1 MFFFYSI
8 HNKNNAK
15 TPAIDAQPHPFVVFQ
30 PFPIRLVL
38 PVAVYVFNNHHR
50 VFIFENQFV
59 IIDEVFQF
67 VIQIIVKTIVIPSG
81 ARNLLHLFQ
90 HILIKPIYQRRVEV
104 VFPLSLDTIFQ
115 ITDNHF

>member
-30 PFPIRLVL
+30 PFPIRLIL
-38 PVAVYVFNNHHR
+38 PFAVDVFDDHHC
-50 VFIFENQFV
+50 VFIVENQFV

-67 VIQIIVKTIVIPSG
+67 VIQFIVKKVVIPSG

-90 HILIKPIYQRRVEV
+90 HILIKPIYQWRVEMI
-104 VFPLSLDTIFQ
+104 FPFSLDTIFQ